1 MKFILTATLVA
12 LGSLFVK
19 GLFTCFVPSEKIP
32 PFAER
37 ILKYIPPAALAALVA
52 PAIFYTRTQSG
63 NHFSP
68 SRFLAGMIAFCIALY
83 TRNVII
89 TIASGMGLLILF
101 QTFMG

>member
-1 MKFILTATLVA
+1 MRFILTATLVA

-52 PAIFYTRTQSG
+52 PAVFYVRTQSG
-63 NHFSP
+63 STFSP
-68 SRFLAGMIAFCIALY
+68 SRFMAGAIAFGIAVY

-89 TIASGMGLLILF
+89 TIVSGMGLLVLF
-101 QTFMG
+101 QTVLG